1 MSESNINA
9 AARLLGPDGPFARR
23 VPGFAPRAP
32 QQAMAEAVA
41 AAVTRAEVLVTEAGT
56 GTGKTYAYLVPAL
69 LFGNKVIISTGT
81 KHLQDQLFH
90 RDLPVVREVLG
101 ASVDAA
107 LLKGRAN
114 YLCLHRLD
122 LAVGDGRLPTRGDV
136 ADLHKVTQWAGRT
149 RRGDIAEIDDIAEDA
164 AIWPWVT
171 STADNCLGQECPR
184 YSECFVL
191 KARRAAQEADVVVVN
206 HHLLLADMALKEEG
220 FGELLPGAAA
230 FIIDEAHQMPEV
242 ALQFFGST
250 VSSRQLTELGKD
262 IVLEHAREAG
272 DMPELVRAAE
282 QLERKIADVRIALGA
297 GSRRAPWREAA
308 GEVSAALN
316 QAQTALDRVQD
327 MLREAAARGAGLN
340 QCWQRSMMLAEKL
353 ADFVGSG
360 GEDQVQWV
368 ETFTRSF
375 SLHLTPFEIGETFQN
390 QMSRFKAAW
399 IFTSATLAVG
409 DDFGHFCAQLGLREI
424 RTARWDS
431 PFDYRRNALLYLPP
445 RLPLPSAPAYTR
457 AVIEAAL
464 PVLHASRGRAFLL
477 FTSHRALQE
486 AAALL
491 RDALPYPLLV
501 QGTAPRRELLD
512 RFRALGNAV
521 LLGTSSF
528 WEGVDVRGEALSAVI
543 IDKLPFASPG
553 DPVLQARLDALRK
566 RGGEPF
572 RDAQLPQAVIA
583 LKQGVGRLIRDVHDR
598 GVLMLCDP
606 RLSTK
611 AYGRTFLASLPDMRR
626 TTSPDE
632 VQRFFADNAAAAARE
647 EAVPEAVK

>member
-1 MSESNINA
+1 MTPA
-9 AARLLGPDGPFARR
+9 HLLGAKGPLARR
-23 VPGFAPRAP
+23 LPGFAPRLA

-41 AAVTRAEVLVTEAGT
+41 DALAGADVLVTEAGT
-56 GTGKTYAYLVPAL
+56 GTGKTFAYLVPAL
-69 LFGNKVIISTGT
+69 AFGNKVIISTGT

-90 RDLPVVREVLG
+90 RDLPMVREALG
-101 ASVDAA
+101 VVVDAA

-114 YLCLHRLD
+114 YLCVHRMD
-122 LAVGDGRLPTRGDV
+122 LAVRDGRLPTRADV
-136 ADLHKVTQWAGRT
+136 AALHKVTQWAGRT
-149 RRGDIAEIDDIAEDA
+149 RRGDIAEVDDIPEDSA
-164 AIWPWVT
+164 VWPWVT
-171 STADNCLGQECPR
+171 SNADNCLGQECPR
-184 YSECFVL
+184 FSDCFVL

-230 FIIDEAHQMPEV
+230 FIIDEAHQLPEV
-242 ALQFFGST
+242 ALQFFGTT
-250 VSSRQLTELGKD
+250 VSSRQLTELGND
-262 IVLEHAREAG
+262 VVAEHTREAG

-282 QLERKIADVRIALGA
+282 QLGRRAADTRIALGA
-297 GSRRAPWREAA
+297 ASRRAPWREAA
-308 GEVSAALN
+308 RDVSAALHET
-316 QAQTALDRVQD
+316 QTALDRLQD
-327 MLREAAARGAGLN
+327 MLREAAPRGAGLN

-353 ADFVGSG
+353 SDFVSASG
-360 GEDQVQWV
+360 DDQVQWV
-368 ETFTRSF
+368 ETFTRTF

-399 IFTSATLAVG
+399 VFTSATLTVG
-409 DDFGHFCAQLGLREI
+409 DDFSHFREQLGLGDAQ
-424 RTARWDS
+424 TARWDS

-445 RLPLPSAPAYTR
+445 RMPLPSAPDYTK

-464 PVLHASRGRAFLL
+464 PVLQASGGRAFLL

-501 QGTAPRRELLD
+501 QGAAPRRELLN
-512 RFRALGNAV
+512 RFRTLGNAV

-528 WEGVDVRGEALSAVI
+528 WEGVDVRGEALSVVI

-553 DPVLQARLDALRK
+553 DPVLQARLDALRR

-572 RDAQLPQAVIA
+572 RDAQLPQAVIT
-583 LKQGVGRLIRDVHDR
+583 LKQGVGRLIRDVQDR

-606 RLSTK
+606 RVLSK
-611 AYGRTFLASLPDMRR
+611 SYGKLFLASLPDMKRSR
-626 TTSPDE
+626 ALDDVRE
-632 VQRFFADNAAAAARE
+632 FFAADSDPSVSE
-647 EAVPEAVK
+647 EIAVEEVK